1 MGSGGRPA
9 LDIAPNEDLAALPTT
24 PLPVDRVGQVQGS
37 LKATEWVDHWVDQ
50 KSFGQRKE
58 SQITRLS

>member
-1 MGSGGRPA
+1 MEAS
-9 LDIAPNEDLAALPTT
+9 IS
-24 PLPVDRVGQVQGS
+24 VDRVGQVQGS